1 MKEHI
6 NEIITNVLAGEA
18 TAEEELILIDWLGE
32 SDENQQYFT
41 ESEKAWNTF
50 NIARHRNKYDYRS
63 AFNKFSLNI
72 RKPKRTKEQVNY
84 RILLRSSLKWAS
96 IGIILLA
103 IGSVFSYFMIR
114 HENNNNRK
122 TIEISSPYG
131 SRSNVILADGSS
143 VWLNAGSK
151 LKYSQNFGSIDRII
165 YLEGEGFFNVEKDTR
180 KPFTVITSQLEI
192 VALGT
197 SFNVKSYPEEGY
209 IQTTLISG
217 SLQVTRSQ
225 SKQEDA
231 GLVLEPNQQITYY
244 KGSEKM
250 LLTRESDTGEKDKV
264 EPVQRARTPVQA
276 PPRIVM
282 SRGID
287 PEIFTAWKDNRLIF
301 DNEPFESIAI
311 KLERRFGARII
322 IEDEEIKNKKF
333 KGRFEEITIEQALTA
348 LKFASPFEF
357 YIKEDTIFI
366 TCQTE
371 KKP

>member
-1 MKEHI
+1 MNERI
-6 NEIITNVLAGEA
+6 NEIITNVLAGESS
-18 TAEEELILIDWLGE
+18 AEEELTLIDWLGE
-32 SDENQQYFT
+32 SIENQQYFT
-41 ESEKAWNTF
+41 ENEKTWNSLKTVF
-50 NIARHRNKYDYRS
+50 HKNKYDSRAAY
-63 AFNKFSLNI
+63 NKFNLNI
-72 RKPKRTKEQVNY
+72 RKPKKTKPVNY
-84 RILLRSSLKWAS
+84 KNLFRDSLKWAA
-96 IGIILLA
+96 IGLVLLA
-103 IGSVFSYFMIR
+103 IGSVFSYYVIR
-114 HENNNNRK
+114 HENSLNAS
-122 TIEISSPYG
+122 TTEINSPSG
-131 SRSNVILADGSS
+131 SRSNVILPDGSS

-151 LKYSQNFGSIDRII
+151 LKYSGNFGSSDRII
-165 YLEGEGFFNVEKDTR
+165 YLEGEGFFNVEKDTKR
-180 KPFTVITSQLEI
+180 PFTVVTSQLEI

-209 IQTTLISG
+209 IQTTLVSG
-217 SLQVTRSQ
+217 SVQVTRSLY
-225 SKQEDA
+225 KQEES
-231 GLVLEPNQQITYY
+231 GVVLEPNQQITYY
-244 KGSEKM
+244 KDTDRM
-250 LLTRESDTGEKDKV
+250 LLTHENDAREQEK
-264 EPVQRARTPVQA
+264 VQPKQERIPAQA

-301 DNEPFESIAI
+301 DNEPFENIAV

-366 TCQTE
+366 TSKTG

>member
-1 MKEHI
+1 MKEQI
-6 NEIITNVLAGEA
+6 NEIIANVLAGESS
-18 TAEEELILIDWLGE
+18 AEEELFLIDWLGE
-32 SDENQQYFT
+32 STENQQYFT
-41 ESEKAWNTF
+41 ESEQIWNSL
-50 NIARHRNKYDYRS
+50 NIELHKDKFDSRA
-63 AFNKFSLNI
+63 AFNKFSLSI
-72 RKPKRTKEQVNY
+72 RKPGKRNEPVNY
-84 RILLRSSLKWAS
+84 RNIIRNSVKWAAIGLILLTA
-96 IGIILLA
+96 
-103 IGSVFSYFMIR
+103 GSVFSYYMIR
-114 HENNNNRK
+114 YENSLNAS
-122 TIEISSPYG
+122 IVEINSPAG
-131 SRSNVILADGSS
+131 SRSNVILSDGSS

-151 LKYSQNFGSIDRII
+151 IKYSRNFGSNDRNI
-165 YLEGEGFFNVEKDTR
+165 YLEGEGFFNVEKDN
-180 KPFTVITSQLEI
+180 KIPFTVITSQIEI

-209 IQTTLISG
+209 IQTTLVSG

-225 SKQEDA
+225 YKQEES
-231 GLVLEPNQQITYY
+231 GVLLEPNQQITYY
-244 KGSEKM
+244 KGSDKL
-250 LLTRESDTGEKDKV
+250 LLTHETDTGKENKMQPRQERSSV
-264 EPVQRARTPVQA
+264 PA

-282 SRGID
+282 SRGVD

-366 TCQTE
+366 TTVNR
-371 KKP
+371 K